1 MRIALAGGPCVRG
14 TRSTARSRSQGLS
27 RHAPVDAGRALEF
40 KWKVLGVVCVGS
52 LMGAI
57 DSTVLIIA
65 FPSIARDL
73 SASLA
78 EMVWAIMIY
87 TLMGTA
93 LVLSL
98 GRISDMK
105 GRKRMYNAGFVV
117 FVIGSVL
124 CGLSA
129 DGLQLVLYRGIQGIG
144 GAMLVANGFA
154 ILSDVFPPNERG
166 RAFGA
171 NSVIWGVGSV
181 FGIGVGGL
189 ILAVTDWRWIFWI
202 NVPIGIAATALAYV
216 VLQESVVPNP
226 KDTFDL
232 PAAVLFTLG
241 LASFLLGITEGILN
255 GWTAPITIW
264 PLLASLPLLGAFV
277 VWEGYYSRDPILPFD
292 LFRSWLFSASLLA
305 AVLQGIALF
314 ATNFLLMVYFQGIR
328 GVPVLTAA
336 FLLIPL
342 SVTLSVFGPLGGRFS
357 DRYGARVVSTVGL
370 LIQAAAMLAFA
381 TINSSTSIWVVAGYE
396 AVLGMGGGLFFP
408 ANTSAVMSGVPRP
421 RYGVASGVM
430 MTLRNSAMA
439 LSFAVALVA
448 LTASLPAGTS
458 AAIFGGTFSPQAAT
472 ALGLSPAQLS
482 EVFVHGMRNVFLLS
496 GALVFGAAVFSILRG
511 REHRAG
517 ADLTGHLRSVREPQ
531 RFFPTPSSSTATS
544 SHAPTEGLAPSSP
557 TPDRRP

>member
-1 MRIALAGGPCVRG
+1 V
-14 TRSTARSRSQGLS
+14 
-27 RHAPVDAGRALEF
+27 EF
-40 KWKVLGVVCVGS
+40 KWKVLGVVSIGS

-117 FVIGSVL
+117 FIVGSAL
-124 CGLSA
+124 CGFAS
-129 DGLQLVLYRGIQGIG
+129 DGLQLVLFRGIQGIG

-154 ILSDVFPPNERG
+154 ILSDVFPANERG
-166 RAFGA
+166 RAFGMI
-171 NSVIWGVGSV
+171 SVVWGVGSV

-189 ILAVTDWRWIFWI
+189 ILSVTDWRWIFWI
-202 NVPIGIAATALAYV
+202 NVPIGIIGTALAFAI
-216 VLQESVVPNP
+216 LRESVVPNP

-241 LASFLLGITEGILN
+241 LAAFLLGITEGILN
-255 GWTAPITIW
+255 GWAAPITLW
-264 PLLASLPLLGAFV
+264 PLVSSVPLLVAFV
-277 VWEGYYSRDPILPFD
+277 LWEAYYSRDPILPFD
-292 LFRSWLFSASLLA
+292 LFRSWLFSASLIA

-336 FLLIPL
+336 LLLIPL
-342 SVTLSVFGPLGGRFS
+342 SITLSVFGPLGGRFS
-357 DRYGARVVSTVGL
+357 DRYGARVVSTLGL
-370 LIQAAAMLAFA
+370 LIQAGALFAFA
-381 TINSSTSIWVVAGYE
+381 TITASTSLWMVAGFE
-396 AVLGMGGGLFFP
+396 AVLGVGGGLFFP

-439 LSFAVALVA
+439 LSFAVALLA
-448 LTASLPAGTS
+448 LTASLPGGTA
-458 AAIFGGTFSPQAAT
+458 AAIFGGSFSPQAA
-472 ALGLSPAQLS
+472 ASLGYSAARLDT
-482 EVFVHGMRNVFLLS
+482 VFVGAMRTVFLVAA
-496 GALVFGAAVFSILRG
+496 GLVLGAAVFSILRG
-511 REHRAG
+511 REYRAG
-517 ADLTGHLRSVREPQ
+517 ATVIGHVRSVREPV
-531 RFFPTPSSSTATS
+531 REIRSDSATAQV
-544 SHAPTEGLAPSSP
+544 HASQP
-557 TPDRRP
+557 TPDALASSVPASDH